1 MLCCLGVPDHYK
13 MVGDRVRHEDVKSFM
28 LYYLLTR
35 NKQNAKHF
43 FNCSSESENSFFSL
57 RQKVNISLMLEDKD
71 ICQCWTI
78 SQSSFTQEKEDYRN
92 I

>member
-1 MLCCLGVPDHYK
+1 

-28 LYYLLTR
+28 LYYLLTGT
-35 NKQNAKHF
+35 KQNAKQF
-43 FNCSSESENSFFSL
+43 LTAAVNLKNCY
-57 RQKVNISLMLEDKD
+57 VNISLMLEDKD